1 MQPDRVQHSPLFPE
15 LHTSLGAGVKPG
27 GRNTAGMLLMSTVWD
42 AGQSISEVV
51 PSPSAGVGVS
61 MQAATGADASS
72 CYNP

>member
-1 MQPDRVQHSPLFPE
+1 
-15 LHTSLGAGVKPG
+15 
-27 GRNTAGMLLMSTVWD
+27 MLLMSTVWD